1 MELFLVIVSGLT
13 IVLVL
18 ALFQQIRRVNRDDER
33 IERLVKDEMSRSRQE
48 NQSAAREGR
57 QELGKNIAAF
67 ESSLLAQMKTV
78 SDLQEKQFNRFSA
91 QLDKL
96 ISENERRLEALR
108 ESLEKNLRFL
118 QEENSKKL
126 DQMRQVVDEKL
137 HATLERRLGES
148 FNLISERLEAV
159 YKGLGEMQKLAS
171 GVDDLKRVFTNVKT
185 RGTWGEVQLG
195 NLLEQIL
202 TSDQYAENVA
212 TREGSN
218 DRVEFAIKLPGR
230 DDAGSVVWLPID
242 AKFPQEDYLRLLDA
256 RDKADA
262 GLAEEAVKAL
272 EKRIRNEAKNIREK
286 YVDPP
291 HTTDFAILFLPIE
304 GLFAEVLRRPGLA
317 ESLQADFR
325 VVVTGPTT
333 LTALLNSLQMGF
345 RTLAIEKRTSDVW
358 KLLGA
363 VKSQFSDFGDLLD
376 KTQKKL
382 KEASNSI
389 ENASRKSRVIQR
401 KLRDVTSLSGRESA
415 AMLEEGGEESEPEVS
430 EEEGGKEE
438 EKGENS

>member
-1 MELFLVIVSGLT
+1 MELFLVIESGLT

-67 ESSLLAQMKTV
+67 EASLLAQMKTV

-401 KLRDVTSLSGRESA
+401 KLRDVTSLSGKESA

-430 EEEGGKEE
+430 EGEG
-438 EKGENS
+438 EK

>member
-1 MELFLVIVSGLT
+1 MELFSALLSGL
-13 IVLVL
+13 VLVL
-18 ALFQQIRRVNRDDER
+18 VLTLVLQIRRVSRDDER
-33 IERLVKDEMSRSRQE
+33 IERLVKDEISRSRQE
-48 NQSAAREGR
+48 NQSAAREAR
-57 QELGKNIAAF
+57 EELAKNITAF
-67 ESSLLAQMKTV
+67 EASLLGQMKTS

-159 YKGLGEMQKLAS
+159 YKGLGEMKKLAS

-256 RDKADA
+256 RDNANA

-272 EKRIRNEAKNIREK
+272 EKRIRSEAKNIREK

-291 HTTDFAILFLPIE
+291 HTTDFAVLFLPIE

-317 ESLQADFR
+317 ESLQADYR
-325 VVVTGPTT
+325 VVITGPTT

-363 VKSQFSDFGDLLD
+363 VKSQFGDFGDLLD

-401 KLRDVTSLSGRESA
+401 KLRDVTSLSGKESA
-415 AMLEEGGEESEPEVS
+415 AMLEEGGEESESEVS
-430 EEEGGKEE
+430 EE
-438 EKGENS
+438 

>member
-272 EKRIRNEAKNIREK
+272 EKRIRTEAKNIREK

-430 EEEGGKEE
+430 EEEG
-438 EKGENS
+438 EK

>member
-1 MELFLVIVSGLT
+1 MEWVLTAMSGLVL
-13 IVLVL
+13 ILVL

-48 NQSAAREGR
+48 NQAAARDGR
-57 QELGKNIAAF
+57 QELAKNITTF
-67 ESSLLAQMKTV
+67 ENSLLGQMKAV

-230 DDAGSVVWLPID
+230 DDAGSIVWLPID

-262 GLAEEAVKAL
+262 ALAEEAVKAL
-272 EKRIRNEAKNIREK
+272 EKRIRSEAKNIREK

-304 GLFAEVLRRPGLA
+304 GLFSEVLCRPGLA
-317 ESLQADFR
+317 ESLQADYR
-325 VVVTGPTT
+325 VVITGPTT

-401 KLRDVTSLSGRESA
+401 KLRDVTSLSGKESA
-415 AMLEEGGEESEPEVS
+415 AMLGEAGEGEENDSEVPE
-430 EEEGGKEE
+430 E
-438 EKGENS
+438 

>member
-1 MELFLVIVSGLT
+1 MEWFMMALIALVFLLVIVL
-13 IVLVL
+13 IVQLRG
-18 ALFQQIRRVNRDDER
+18 FRRDDER

-48 NQSAAREGR
+48 SHISAREGR
-57 QELGKNIAAF
+57 EELSKSVASF
-67 ESSLLAQMKTV
+67 EKSFLGQMKAS
-78 SDLQEKQFNRFSA
+78 SDLQEKQFIRFSS

-108 ESLEKNLRFL
+108 ETVEKRLSFL
-118 QEENSKKL
+118 QEENTKKL

-159 YKGLGEMQKLAS
+159 YKGLGEMKELAS

-195 NLLEQIL
+195 NLLEQVL
-202 TSDQYAENVA
+202 TKDQYQENVA
-212 TREGSN
+212 TKEGSR

-230 DDAGSVVWLPID
+230 DEDDSVVWLPID

-256 RDKADA
+256 RDNADA
-262 GLAEEAVKAL
+262 ALAEEALKAL
-272 EKRIRNEAKNIREK
+272 EKRMRSEAKNIRDK

-304 GLFAEVLRRPGLA
+304 GLYAEVLRCSGLA
-317 ESLQADFR
+317 ESLQSDFR

-345 RTLAIEKRTSDVW
+345 RTLAIEKRSGEVW

-363 VKSQFSDFGDLLD
+363 VKTQFSDFGDLLD

-389 ENASRKSRVIQR
+389 ETASRKSRSIQR
-401 KLRDVTSLSGRESA
+401 KLRDVTSLSGKEA
-415 AMLEEGGEESEPEVS
+415 VGVLGEPEEEGDEESEEA
-430 EEEGGKEE
+430 EEG
-438 EKGENS
+438 ENR

>member
-1 MELFLVIVSGLT
+1 MVLSGLVF
-13 IVLVL
+13 ILVL
-18 ALFQQIRRVNRDDER
+18 SLFQQVRRLNRDDER

-48 NQSAAREGR
+48 NQSASRESR
-57 QELGKNIAAF
+57 LELSKSIATF
-67 ESSLLAQMKTV
+67 EKSLLGQMKTV
-78 SDLQEKQFNRFSA
+78 SDIQENQFNRFSV

-118 QEENSKKL
+118 QQENSKKL

-159 YKGLGEMQKLAS
+159 YKGLGEMRKLAS

-202 TSDQYAENVA
+202 TSDQYEENVA

-230 DDAGSVVWLPID
+230 DDAGSIVWLPID

-256 RDKADA
+256 QEKADA
-262 GLAEEAVKAL
+262 VMAEEAVKSL
-272 EKRIRNEAKNIREK
+272 EKRIRNEAKNIHEK

-304 GLFAEVLRRPGLA
+304 GLYAEVLRRPGLA
-317 ESLQADFR
+317 ESLQSDYR
-325 VVVTGPTT
+325 VVITGPTT
-333 LTALLNSLQMGF
+333 LSALLNSLQMGF
-345 RTLAIEKRTSDVW
+345 RTLAIEKRSSDVW

-363 VKSQFSDFGDLLD
+363 VKTQFSDFGDLLD

-401 KLRDVTSLSGRESA
+401 KLRDVTSLSGKEA
-415 AMLEEGGEESEPEVS
+415 VAMLGKDAGGEENETEIS
-430 EEEGGKEE
+430 EE
-438 EKGENS
+438 

>member
-1 MELFLVIVSGLT
+1 
-13 IVLVL
+13 
-18 ALFQQIRRVNRDDER
+18 VNRDDER

-67 ESSLLAQMKTV
+67 EASLLAQMKTV

-401 KLRDVTSLSGRESA
+401 KLRDVTSLSGKESA

-430 EEEGGKEE
+430 EGEG
-438 EKGENS
+438 EK

>member
-438 EKGENS
+438 KKEENG

>member
-67 ESSLLAQMKTV
+67 EASLLAQMKTV

-401 KLRDVTSLSGRESA
+401 KLRDVTSLSGKESA

-430 EEEGGKEE
+430 EGEG
-438 EKGENS
+438 EK

>member
-1 MELFLVIVSGLT
+1 MELFSALLSGL
-13 IVLVL
+13 VLVL
-18 ALFQQIRRVNRDDER
+18 VLTLVLQIRRVSRDDER
-33 IERLVKDEMSRSRQE
+33 IERLVKDEISRSRQE
-48 NQSAAREGR
+48 NQSAAREAR
-57 QELGKNIAAF
+57 EELAKNITAF
-67 ESSLLAQMKTV
+67 EASLLGQMKTS

-159 YKGLGEMQKLAS
+159 YKGLGEMKKLAS

-256 RDKADA
+256 RDNADA

-272 EKRIRNEAKNIREK
+272 EKRIRSEAKNIREK

-291 HTTDFAILFLPIE
+291 HTTDFAVLFLPIE

-317 ESLQADFR
+317 ESLQADYR
-325 VVVTGPTT
+325 VVITGPTT

-363 VKSQFSDFGDLLD
+363 VKSQFGDFGDLLD

-401 KLRDVTSLSGRESA
+401 KLRDVTSLSGKESA
-415 AMLEEGGEESEPEVS
+415 AMLEEGGEESESEVS
-430 EEEGGKEE
+430 EE
-438 EKGENS
+438 

>member
-78 SDLQEKQFNRFSA
+78 SDLQEKQFNHFSA

-272 EKRIRNEAKNIREK
+272 EKRIRTEAKNIREK

-430 EEEGGKEE
+430 EEEG
-438 EKGENS
+438 EK